1 MHPVRSDDPPAPH
14 RLAAHVDRARI
25 ETIYACL
32 PARYDACILRSF
44 SECLMQYGPADTET
58 GMMWKKPFGFEV
70 VIDEANA
77 AKGKSTRSA
86 EFHAKPTQCRD
97 RIGHQ
102 TFTASLVDW
111 RASSVRYNNLEAVP
125 ASRQCRGEPGRPAPD
140 HEDVGLGGQTHA
152 HHRSRIISEQNPGP
166 IAKSTP

>member
-1 MHPVRSDDPPAPH
+1 MHPVRSDDPPTPH
-14 RLAAHVDRARI
+14 RSAPDADPARI
-25 ETIYACL
+25 ETIYGCL
-32 PARYDACILRSF
+32 PARYGACILRGF
-44 SECLMQYGPADTET
+44 REHLMQYSAADTEARLT
-58 GMMWKKPFGFEV
+58 WKERFGFEV
-70 VIDEANA
+70 IIHEAYA
-77 AKGKSTRSA
+77 TKQKPIRGAQL
-86 EFHAKPTQCRD
+86 HAYPTQRRD